1 MNNRNRYL
9 LYIGTRLG
17 IVMVLTV
24 TAYVYA
30 TYATIITTLLI
41 PEYTVIHQLISILT

>member
-1 MNNRNRYL
+1 MNKRNRYL

-17 IVMVLTV
+17 IVMVLTA

-30 TYATIITTLLI
+30 TYAIIITTL
-41 PEYTVIHQLISILT
+41 